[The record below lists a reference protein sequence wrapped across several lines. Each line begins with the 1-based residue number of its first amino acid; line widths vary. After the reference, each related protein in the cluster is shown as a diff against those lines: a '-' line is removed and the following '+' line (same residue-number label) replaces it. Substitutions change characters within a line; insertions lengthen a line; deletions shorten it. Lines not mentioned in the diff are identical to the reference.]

1 MEELNQFTYQT
12 PKTLPVVLL
21 LDTSGSMHENGK
33 IAVLNSAVNEMLTSF
48 KNLDATNASISVS
61 IITFGGNVQICQ
73 ELKPV
78 SEIGEI
84 NMIASGM
91 TPMGGAVRLAKEMIE
106 NKEIITS
113 RTYRPTVV
121 LVSDGMPNDS
131 WEDAIDLFKNDGRS
145 AKCYRM
151 AMGIGV
157 EEGPTEHKVLEN
169 FISNEERVYS
179 AEDASNIRKFFK
191 YVTMSVTSR
200 TRSQNPNIV
209 PKKEEIED
217 EEDIF

>member
-12 PKTLPVVLL
+12 PKTLPVILL

-61 IITFGGNVQICQ
+61 IITFGGNAQICQ

-157 EEGPTEHKVLEN
+157 EEGTTEHKVLEN

>member
-61 IITFGGNVQICQ
+61 IITFGGNAQICQ

-84 NMIASGM
+84 NMVASGM

-131 WEDAIDLFKNDGRS
+131 WADAIDLFKNDGRS

-157 EEGPTEHKVLEN
+157 EEGTTEHKVLEN

>member
-1 MEELNQFTYQT
+1 
-12 PKTLPVVLL
+12 
-21 LDTSGSMHENGK
+21 MHENGK

-61 IITFGGNVQICQ
+61 IITFGGNAQICQ

-157 EEGPTEHKVLEN
+157 EEGTPEHKVLKN

-179 AEDASNIRKFFK
+179 AGDDIRKFFK

>member
-1 MEELNQFTYQT
+1 MEEFNQFTYQT

-21 LDTSGSMHENGK
+21 FDTSGSMHENGK

-61 IITFGGNVQICQ
+61 IITFGGNAQICQ

-157 EEGPTEHKVLEN
+157 EEGTTEHKVLEN

>member
-1 MEELNQFTYQT
+1 
-12 PKTLPVVLL
+12 
-21 LDTSGSMHENGK
+21 
-33 IAVLNSAVNEMLTSF
+33 
-48 KNLDATNASISVS
+48 
-61 IITFGGNVQICQ
+61 
-73 ELKPV
+73 
-78 SEIGEI
+78 
-84 NMIASGM
+84 
-91 TPMGGAVRLAKEMIE
+91 
-106 NKEIITS
+106 
-113 RTYRPTVV
+113 
-121 LVSDGMPNDS
+121 
-131 WEDAIDLFKNDGRS
+131 
-145 AKCYRM
+145 M

-157 EEGPTEHKVLEN
+157 EEGTTEHKVLEN